1 MTSREKQSTPDEP
14 AAVVLHPDVLRLE
27 SLKVVKARV
36 GLSEAT
42 IYRLLA
48 AGKFPKA
55 KRRVGTKSLWLSTD
69 IDEWI
74 KADDPDANV
83 GQNMGQ
89 AA

>member
-1 MTSREKQSTPDEP
+1 MSKNEDNAPVIIP
-14 AAVVLHPDVLRLE
+14 ADALRLE
-27 SLKVVKARV
+27 PLKVVKARV

-74 KADDPDANV
+74 KGDDPDANV

>member
-1 MTSREKQSTPDEP
+1 MSTEETTP
-14 AAVVLHPDVLRLE
+14 VVLHPDVLRLE

-55 KRRVGTKSLWLSTD
+55 KRKVGTKSLWLSTD
-69 IDEWI
+69 IDAWI
-74 KADDPDANV
+74 LEDDPDANV